1 MGKSFRNE
9 KEFDFEESKS
19 AEIKQQKQPE
29 PKRRKANDK
38 NLLKR
43 WNEADPFDD
52 DFYA

>member
-1 MGKSFRNE
+1 MGKSYRNE
-9 KEFDFEESKS
+9 KEVDAEETFV
-19 AEIKQQKQPE
+19 EVKQPKRQE
-29 PKRRKANDK
+29 SKRRKANDK